1 MKDVLAI
8 QIEIGSRNVEA
19 TSFGNLGTV
28 FQSLGKYDKAQEL
41 LEKALAIE
49 IEIGNRDGEGGSYGK
64 IGTLFRSLGKYDKA

>member
-41 LEKALAIE
+41 LEKALAIN
-49 IEIGNRDGEGGSYGK
+49 IETGERNGEATTYGNR
-64 IGTLFRSLGKYDKA
+64 TLFI